1 MTSSNAER
9 SEHAQEKLAQL
20 IRSDRNALAKT
31 ITIVENNLDGT
42 SAVLSAIQ
50 CNLGRAHIVG
60 VTGPPGVGKST
71 LIDACIA
78 EFRKLGKSVAIL
90 AIDPSS
96 HFSGGAI
103 LGDRVRMAEHSDDDG
118 VFIRSV
124 AARGHLGGLS
134 ATALNIIH
142 LFDAANWDVII
153 VETVGAGQSEIEIAE
168 LADTTVV
175 VESPGMGDEIQAIKA
190 GLLEIADIIAVNKSD
205 LPHADITVSELMHAI
220 SMRHSSK
227 SVQVSKTCATERQG
241 VQELVAEIVKHGATV
256 MQSNRAKCVAERS
269 RKIVARV
276 VGESVARQFRN
287 MNSKEADAFAELV
300 QAGELNPDSVAESV
314 IQNLISTLR
323 EPSNFPDNEQ
333 N

>member
-1 MTSSNAER
+1 MTLSNIER
-9 SEHAQEKLAQL
+9 PEDAQEKLAEL
-20 IRSDRNALAKT
+20 IRSDRNALAKA

-42 SAVLSAIQ
+42 VAVLGAIQ
-50 CNLGRAHIVG
+50 CNLGRAHVVG

-71 LIDACIA
+71 LIDAFIA

-153 VETVGAGQSEIEIAE
+153 VETVGAGQSEIEIVE

-175 VESPGMGDEIQAIKA
+175 VESPGLGDEIQAIKA

-205 LPHADITVSELMHAI
+205 LPDADITVSELMNAL

-227 SVQVSKTCATERQG
+227 SVHVLKTCATERQG
-241 VQELVAEIVKHGATV
+241 VQELVAEIVRHGVKV
-256 MQSNRAKCVAERS
+256 MQTNRAKFVSERS

-276 VGESVARQFRN
+276 VGESVARQFRKL
-287 MNSKEADAFAELV
+287 NSKEADAFAELV
-300 QAGELNPDSVAESV
+300 QSGELNPDTIAESV
-314 IQNLISTLR
+314 IQHLISTLK
-323 EPSNFPDNEQ
+323 EPSNFPENEQ